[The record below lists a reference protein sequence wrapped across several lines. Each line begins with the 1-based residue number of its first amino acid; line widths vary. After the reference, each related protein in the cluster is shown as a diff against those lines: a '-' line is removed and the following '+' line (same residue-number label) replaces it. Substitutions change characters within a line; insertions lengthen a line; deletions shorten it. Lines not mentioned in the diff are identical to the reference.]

1 MNERSFMNGQTTPMR
16 EPGGKRDLIKSEAMR
31 LFVAHGTDAVSVR
44 DIAAACDMKPSN
56 LYAHFASKEA
66 LAAELFHENYA
77 EYGAILHEAASGTA
91 PFRVR
96 LDRLVRTICRL
107 HDEDNT
113 RFRFLIMTQHGF
125 LADVPHDE
133 RNPVEVICRAVAA
146 AMQTGEIPSREPNLM
161 AMALIGIIVQ
171 PATARL
177 YGRLHG
183 SLTERAGE
191 LVALCWRALS

>member
-1 MNERSFMNGQTTPMR
+1 MR

-66 LAAELFHENYA
+66 LAAELFHQGYA
-77 EYGAILHEAASGTA
+77 EYGAILHEAAFGTA

-146 AMQTGEIPSREPNLM
+146 AMETGEIPSREPDLM

>member
-1 MNERSFMNGQTTPMR
+1 MR
-16 EPGGKRDLIKSEAMR
+16 EPGGKRDLIKAEAMR
-31 LFVAHGTDAVSVR
+31 LFVAHGVDAVSVR

-56 LYAHFASKEA
+56 LYAHFTSKEA
-66 LAAELFHENYA
+66 LAAELFHAGYSD
-77 EYGAILHEAASGTA
+77 YGDILHGAAAGPA

-96 LDRLVRTICRL
+96 LERLVRTICRL

-125 LADVPHDE
+125 LANVARDE
-133 RNPVEVICRAVAA
+133 HNPVEVICRAAAA
-146 AMQTGEIPSREPNLM
+146 AMETGEIPRREPELM

-177 YGRLHG
+177 YGRLQG
-183 SLTERAGE
+183 GLAERADE
-191 LVALCWRALS
+191 LVAMCWRVLS

>member
-1 MNERSFMNGQTTPMR
+1 MR
-16 EPGGKRDLIKSEAMR
+16 EPGGKRDLIRSEALR
-31 LFVAHGTDAVSVR
+31 LFVAHGVDAVSVR

-56 LYAHFASKEA
+56 LYAHFPSKEA
-66 LAAELFHENYA
+66 LAADLFYA
-77 EYGAILHEAASGTA
+77 GYGEYGDILRDAAAGPA
-91 PFRVR
+91 PFRPR
-96 LDRLVRTICRL
+96 LDRLVRAICRL

-113 RFRFLIMTQHGF
+113 RFRFLVMTQHGF
-125 LADVPHDE
+125 LADVPQDE

-146 AMQTGEIPSREPNLM
+146 AMESGEIPRREANLM

-183 SLTERAGE
+183 GLMERADE
-191 LVALCWRALS
+191 LVAMCWRALS

>member
-1 MNERSFMNGQTTPMR
+1 MR
-16 EPGGKRDLIKSEAMR
+16 EPGGKRDLIKTEAMR

-66 LAAELFHENYA
+66 LAAELFYA
-77 EYGAILHEAASGTA
+77 GYGEYGDILHQAAAGAA

-96 LDRLVRTICRL
+96 LERLVRTICRL

-113 RFRFLIMTQHGF
+113 RFRFLVMTQHGF
-125 LADVPHDE
+125 LAEVPHDE
-133 RNPVEVICRAVAA
+133 RNPVEVICRAVTT
-146 AMQTGEIPSREPNLM
+146 AMETGEIPRREPELM

-177 YGRLHG
+177 YGRLQG
-183 SLTERAGE
+183 GLTERADE
-191 LVALCWRALS
+191 LVAMCWRALS